1 MKAYCWE
8 IIGEKLLTSIYGR
21 RITFDVDDLHPK
33 SVAENY
39 RSFTVSNYQRI
50 ITFGVNICVD
60 KLI

>member
-8 IIGEKLLTSIYGR
+8 IVVEILLMSNYGW

-33 SVAENY
+33 SIAENY
-39 RSFTVSNYQRI
+39 RSFTVRNYQQI

-60 KLI
+60 KLM